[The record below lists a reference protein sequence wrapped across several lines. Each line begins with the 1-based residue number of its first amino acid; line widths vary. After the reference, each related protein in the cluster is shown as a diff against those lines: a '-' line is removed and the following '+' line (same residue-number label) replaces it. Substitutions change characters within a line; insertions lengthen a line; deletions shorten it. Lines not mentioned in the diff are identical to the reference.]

1 MHSAKGIASSTD
13 HGNDSQNDSFGASS
27 NSMFTH
33 QQSIDQ
39 QRTVDQM
46 RLQQQHIQ
54 QQQEHR
60 LQQIDH
66 QNEAR
71 DIVAEPLDK
80 ILENKLVREKREAME
95 KKLKSL
101 KKNHDKEKMK
111 AITQKCGDV
120 SDKKSKFYM
129 GNKLVKR
136 LSSKNMYVFLLL
148 SFISFIL
155 FTRCFFFRDMNVQ
168 LPPCPTEPGEAG
180 GQEERLFQICR
191 EHAGMYKEIFEK
203 YHETVYVIAADILQ
217 KSQERQVKQLKV
229 RKIRTV
235 RRKKKS
241 YYFN

>member
-155 FTRCFFFRDMNVQ
+155 FTRCFFFQGYECATTALSNGTRR
-168 LPPCPTEPGEAG
+168 G
-180 GQEERLFQICR
+180 RR
-191 EHAGMYKEIFEK
+191 
-203 YHETVYVIAADILQ
+203 
-217 KSQERQVKQLKV
+217 SR
-229 RKIRTV
+229 RTV
-235 RRKKKS
+235 ISNLSRACWHVQRNIRKVS
-241 YYFN
+241 